1 MKALPMDAMT
11 NEKIWQLHSSDVCC
25 ARSFLLQEGC
35 DTPIISHV
43 WKFGI
48 RNQRKPTYE
57 VYLLNTEKNAVQ
69 QRQLWKAVDETQQ
82 FPHPQPTAAVSV
94 SSWEQ
99 SHLKPSSRSFG
110 KFFSVFIFQ
119 PLPTTSNPEPLCKW
133 SNSKFSLSMN
143 SWYHG
148 ILILSNI

>member
-1 MKALPMDAMT
+1 MEAVT

-57 VYLLNTEKNAVQ
+57 VYLLNTEKNGQVFF
-69 QRQLWKAVDETQQ
+69 LTLDHFFLTLPL
-82 FPHPQPTAAVSV
+82 FFDLGSLFFDLGSLFSDLDLLFLNLGMFLFNLGLLPHTCLEPCAIL
-94 SSWEQ
+94 
-99 SHLKPSSRSFG
+99 H
-110 KFFSVFIFQ
+110 FFSV
-119 PLPTTSNPEPLCKW
+119 CV
-133 SNSKFSLSMN
+133 
-143 SWYHG
+143 
-148 ILILSNI
+148 

>member
-1 MKALPMDAMT
+1 MNMKALPMEAMT

-57 VYLLNTEKNAVQ
+57 VYLLNTEKMPSSSDNSGRRLMKHSSFHIHNPL
-69 QRQLWKAVDETQQ
+69 QRSQC
-82 FPHPQPTAAVSV
+82 HPESRATWSQASDLLESSSV
-94 SSWEQ
+94 SS
-99 SHLKPSSRSFG
+99 SSNHL
-110 KFFSVFIFQ
+110 Q
-119 PLPTTSNPEPLCKW
+119 PLPLCKW

-148 ILILSNI
+148 I

>member
-1 MKALPMDAMT
+1 MKALPMEAMT

-57 VYLLNTEKNAVQ
+57 VYLLNTEKMPSSSDNSGRRLMKHSSFHIHNPL
-69 QRQLWKAVDETQQ
+69 QRSQC
-82 FPHPQPTAAVSV
+82 HPES
-94 SSWEQ
+94 Q
-99 SHLKPSSRSFG
+99 SHLKPSFRSFG

-119 PLPTTSNPEPLCKW
+119 PLTTTSPVPNDLIP
-133 SNSKFSLSMN
+133 NSR
-143 SWYHG
+143 YQ
-148 ILILSNI
+148 